1 MRPSADNMGLAKLK
15 EKRRK
20 QMDYKKLFHKI
31 IALLSSPG
39 KTWTEISEGGEER
52 NILGNFVYP
61 LIGLC
66 SMAEFIGAFLGRD
79 ITPDVF
85 QNALRS
91 CCALAVAL
99 FGGFFLAV
107 YLIEAVGRRWFATA
121 YSSPMLHTFVGY
133 SMVVT
138 FVLDM
143 VSSFFPIAILH
154 WILQLY
160 TLFVVF
166 EGARRFL
173 RVPETRLTSYTLV
186 STLFILLSPAVI
198 ESIFNKL
205 TVILN

>member
-1 MRPSADNMGLAKLK
+1 
-15 EKRRK
+15 
-20 QMDYKKLFHKI
+20 MDYKKLFHKVI
-31 IALLSSPG
+31 VLLSSPG
-39 KTWTEISEGGEER
+39 KTWTEISEGGEDR
-52 NILGNFVYP
+52 NVLGGFVYP

-66 SMAEFIGAFLGRD
+66 GLAEFIGAFLGRD

-107 YLIEAVGRRWFATA
+107 YLIEAVGKRWFATA
-121 YSSPMLHTFVGY
+121 YSRSMLHTFVGY

-166 EGARRFL
+166 EGARRYL
-173 RVPETRLTSYTLV
+173 RVPETQLNTFTLV
-186 STLFILLSPAVI
+186 STLFVLLSPAVI
-198 ESIFNKL
+198 ESLFNKL

>member
-1 MRPSADNMGLAKLK
+1 
-15 EKRRK
+15 
-20 QMDYKKLFHKI
+20 MDYKKLFHKI

-39 KTWTEISEGGEER
+39 KTWDEISERSEER
-52 NILGNFVYP
+52 NVLGNFVYP

-66 SMAEFIGAFLGRD
+66 GLAEFIGAFIGRD
-79 ITPDVF
+79 VTPEVF

-107 YLIEAVGRRWFATA
+107 YLLEKAGKNWFSVTH
-121 YSSPMLHTFVGY
+121 SGSMLQVFVGY

-138 FVLDM
+138 FVLNIA
-143 VSSFFPIAILH
+143 SSFFPIAILH
-154 WILQLY
+154 WLLQLY

-173 RVPETRLTSYTLV
+173 HVPENKLTSYTIV
-186 STLFILLSPAVI
+186 GTLFVLLSPALI
-198 ESIFNKL
+198 EYVFNKL
-205 TVILN
+205 SVILN

>member
-1 MRPSADNMGLAKLK
+1 
-15 EKRRK
+15 
-20 QMDYKKLFHKI
+20 MDYRKLFHKI

-107 YLIEAVGRRWFATA
+107 YLIEAVGKRWFATA
-121 YSSPMLHTFVGY
+121 YSRPMLHTFVGY

-186 STLFILLSPAVI
+186 STLFILLFPAVI

>member
-1 MRPSADNMGLAKLK
+1 
-15 EKRRK
+15 
-20 QMDYKKLFHKI
+20 MDYKKLFHKI
-31 IALLSSPG
+31 IALLLSPG

-66 SMAEFIGAFLGRD
+66 GLAEFIGAFLGRD

-99 FGGFFLAV
+99 FGGFFLAA
-107 YLIEAVGRRWFATA
+107 YLIEAIGKRWFAVD
-121 YSSPMLHTFVGY
+121 YPKLMLHIFVGY

-173 RVPETRLTSYTLV
+173 RVPEAKLTSYTLA

-198 ESIFNKL
+198 EYIFNKL

>member
-1 MRPSADNMGLAKLK
+1 
-15 EKRRK
+15 
-20 QMDYKKLFHKI
+20 MDYKKLFHKVI
-31 IALLSSPG
+31 VLLSSPG
-39 KTWTEISEGGEER
+39 KTWTEISEGGEDR
-52 NILGNFVYP
+52 NVLGSFVYP

-66 SMAEFIGAFLGRD
+66 GLAEFIGAFLGRD

-107 YLIEAVGRRWFATA
+107 YLIEAVGKRWFATA
-121 YSSPMLHTFVGY
+121 YSKSMLHTFVGY

-154 WILQLY
+154 WTLQLY

-166 EGARRFL
+166 EGARRYL
-173 RVPETRLTSYTLV
+173 RVPETQLNTFTLV
-186 STLFILLSPAVI
+186 STLFVLLSPAVI
-198 ESIFNKL
+198 ESLFNKL

>member
-1 MRPSADNMGLAKLK
+1 
-15 EKRRK
+15 
-20 QMDYKKLFHKI
+20 MDYKKLFHKVI
-31 IALLSSPG
+31 VLLSSPG
-39 KTWTEISEGGEER
+39 KTWIEISEGGEDR
-52 NILGNFVYP
+52 NVLGSFVYP

-66 SMAEFIGAFLGRD
+66 GLAEFIGAFLGRD

-107 YLIEAVGRRWFATA
+107 YLIEAVGKRWFATA
-121 YSSPMLHTFVGY
+121 YSKSMLHTFVGY

-166 EGARRFL
+166 EGARRYL
-173 RVPETRLTSYTLV
+173 RVPETQLNTFTLV
-186 STLFILLSPAVI
+186 STLFVLLSPAVI
-198 ESIFNKL
+198 ESLFNKL